1 MKKSLVVLSMAI
13 HLAGGELEDLYL
25 KGGIK
30 AVQDKIEQN
39 LQSPKYWSDNLKDKD
54 LRYGYHDDKSR
65 LIIVADKTSKNI
77 TINQYENGKI
87 KELQNNEMIT
97 GLMGEKLLEGDLKTP
112 VGVYDITSRF
122 TPPTTYYGPVAF
134 SLSYPNLYDK
144 LRERTGSGIWIH
156 GYPMEGDVRENELET
171 RGCLAM
177 KNDILENF
185 EDIVQNN
192 KAIVIISENGAPK
205 SNRDDIA
212 VILAE
217 LFAWKE
223 AWTKSDLDRYIGFY
237 HSDFRRFD
245 GMKLAEF
252 TQMKKR
258 IFSKNES
265 KIIEFQN
272 FNITPYPNTD
282 DKNIYRVNFSEKY
295 RADSYKFNG
304 DKTLYVEVA
313 DNKMKILVEE

>member
-1 MKKSLVVLSMAI
+1 MDFIFYTLITLAI
-13 HLAGGELEDLYL
+13 IFNIYL
-25 KGGIK
+25 LFIK
-30 AVQDKIEQN
+30 NDKVE
-39 LQSPKYWSDNLKDKD
+39 DKD
-54 LRYGYHDDKSR
+54 EDDI
-65 LIIVADKTSKNI
+65 LVHNDENNTYDTMLELKN
-77 TINQYENGKI
+77 
-87 KELQNNEMIT
+87 
-97 GLMGEKLLEGDLKTP
+97 
-112 VGVYDITSRF
+112 
-122 TPPTTYYGPVAF
+122 
-134 SLSYPNLYDK
+134 
-144 LRERTGSGIWIH
+144 
-156 GYPMEGDVRENELET
+156 
-171 RGCLAM
+171 

>member
-1 MKKSLVVLSMAI
+1 MKKLLFLLVVSTSLFS
-13 HLAGGELEDLYL
+13 GELEELYL
-25 KGGIK
+25 KGGIS
-30 AVQDKIEQN
+30 AVQDKIEKN
-39 LQSPKYWSDNLKDKD
+39 LQSVEYWSDSLKNKE
-54 LRYGYHDDKSR
+54 LKYGYHDDKSR
-65 LIIVADKTSKNI
+65 LIIVADKTAKNI
-77 TINQYENGKI
+77 SVNQYEDGKL
-87 KELQNNEMIT
+87 KEVKNSEIIT

-112 VGVYDITSRF
+112 VGVYDITRRF

-144 LRERTGSGIWIH
+144 LRKRTGYGIWIH

-171 RGCLAM
+171 KGCIAM
-177 KNDILENF
+177 KNDILESF

-192 KAIVIISENGAPK
+192 SAIVIISEDGKPK
-205 SNRDDIA
+205 SSNLDIA
-212 VILAE
+212 VIFAQ
-217 LFAWKE
+217 LFAWKD

-258 IFSKNES
+258 VFSKNES

>member
-1 MKKSLVVLSMAI
+1 
-13 HLAGGELEDLYL
+13 
-25 KGGIK
+25 
-30 AVQDKIEQN
+30 
-39 LQSPKYWSDNLKDKD
+39 
-54 LRYGYHDDKSR
+54 
-65 LIIVADKTSKNI
+65 
-77 TINQYENGKI
+77 
-87 KELQNNEMIT
+87 
-97 GLMGEKLLEGDLKTP
+97 
-112 VGVYDITSRF
+112 
-122 TPPTTYYGPVAF
+122 
-134 SLSYPNLYDK
+134 
-144 LRERTGSGIWIH
+144 
-156 GYPMEGDVRENELET
+156 
-171 RGCLAM
+171 M

-192 KAIVIISENGAPK
+192 KAIVIISENGEPK

>member
-1 MKKSLVVLSMAI
+1 MIA
-13 HLAGGELEDLYL
+13 GELEGLYL
-25 KGGIK
+25 QGGIT
-30 AVQDKIEQN
+30 AVQKKIEKN
-39 LQSPKYWSDNLKDKD
+39 LQNPEYWNNNLKDMN
-54 LRYGYHDDKSR
+54 LTYGYYSNSDR
-65 LIIVADKTSKNI
+65 LIIAVDKTAKQIS
-77 TINQYENGKI
+77 INRYENGNI
-87 KELQNNEMIT
+87 KVLKSNEIIT
-97 GLMGEKLLEGDLKTP
+97 GLMGEKLAEGDLKTP
-112 VGVYDITSRF
+112 VGAYEITRRF

-144 LRERTGSGIWIH
+144 MRSRTGSGIWIH

-258 IFSKNES
+258 IF
-265 KIIEFQN
+265 
-272 FNITPYPNTD
+272 TP
-282 DKNIYRVNFSEKY
+282 I
-295 RADSYKFNG
+295 
-304 DKTLYVEVA
+304 
-313 DNKMKILVEE
+313 